1 MRPWLAAPRSL
12 EALNSL
18 AAERDV
24 RTESGQPVRFVPPV
38 ETRGNY
44 EISVFD
50 TGRVATR
57 PENVHDWFNALTW
70 LAFPQAKAR
79 INALHAATIPLEG
92 GRRGRFRDLLTLF
105 DEGGVLV
112 ICDDRGLVD
121 LLQGCEW
128 RAVYWERR
136 EEVQA
141 RMRFLV
147 FGHAVLEQA
156 LAPWPGITCKALC
169 ISSAATP
176 DPSVA
181 DWLKRLSPEATP
193 RVLPSIPVFGY
204 PGWLPESA
212 SPGFYDD
219 TRYFRPRRG

>member
-24 RTESGQPVRFVPPV
+24 RTESGQPVRFVPPI
-38 ETRGNY
+38 ETRGYY

-57 PENVHDWFNALTW
+57 PENLHDWFNALTW

-92 GRRGRFRDLLTLF
+92 GQRGRFRDLLTLF

-112 ICDDRGLVD
+112 VCDDRGLVD
-121 LLQGCEW
+121 LLERCAW
-128 RAVYWERR
+128 KTIYWERR
-136 EEVQA
+136 EEVQV

-169 ISSAATP
+169 IPSAASP
-176 DPSVA
+176 DLSVA
-181 DWLKRLSPEATP
+181 DWLSALPPDATP
-193 RVLPSIPVFGY
+193 RVLRSIPVFGY
-204 PGWLPESA
+204 PGWLPDSA
-212 SPGFYDD
+212 SAAFYDD
-219 TRYFRPRRG
+219 TRHFRPRRG